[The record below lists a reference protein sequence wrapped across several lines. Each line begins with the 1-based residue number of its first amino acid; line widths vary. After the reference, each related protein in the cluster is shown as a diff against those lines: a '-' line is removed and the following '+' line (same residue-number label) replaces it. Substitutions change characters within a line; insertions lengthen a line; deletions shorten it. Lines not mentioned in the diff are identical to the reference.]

1 MRNIKSQTTILN
13 RKMCVKT
20 CIEIFKQC
28 AVCIYS
34 CTCMHANWSIHR
46 DMTALFCR
54 HPAHWAARST
64 FPSKRIY
71 TIYLCFHVITRIVFV
86 IIHDIS
92 LDTYFLLL
100 KIANAFVLDTLSK
113 NLELRHKLQRI
124 VISSQNLRYYFDHQ
138 YFNRSICD
146 LNLFIYLEN

>member
-1 MRNIKSQTTILN
+1 MRQNVHRNIQTMRSLYIFMYLYACKLKYTSWYDRIILPAPGTLG
-13 RKMCVKT
+13 CA
-20 CIEIFKQC
+20 IDISFK
-28 AVCIYS
+28 AHLHNIS
-34 CTCMHANWSIHR
+34 MFPR
-46 DMTALFCR
+46 D
-54 HPAHWAARST
+54 H
-64 FPSKRIY
+64 
-71 TIYLCFHVITRIVFV
+71 RIVFV
-86 IIHDIS
+86 IIHGIS